1 MKDAAEH
8 RLTKRN
14 GCLLFV
20 DPSVVD
26 DLQPGVAAEGEPVA
40 EDDERDADYEVED
53 FPPYIVKDDRV
64 ATVEEFSEKVRC
76 QSTKHEERDAETHP
90 RKDSHHE
97 WMLVVDAAEKQ
108 EAGVLRDG
116 ACENHEEAFCRGWVA
131 IEIGIKMEVATA
143 AVEPIRECAGSPLC
157 RVAVDHQAHEILQ
170 HVAGKETRDG
180 G

>member
-53 FPPYIVKDDRV
+53 FPPCIVKDDRV

-97 WMLVVDAAEKQ
+97 WMLVVDA
-108 EAGVLRDG
+108 
-116 ACENHEEAFCRGWVA
+116 

-157 RVAVDHQAHEILQ
+157 RVTVDHQAHEILQ

>member
-20 DPSVVD
+20 DPLVVD

-53 FPPYIVKDDRV
+53 FPPCIVKDDRV

-116 ACENHEEAFCRGWVA
+116 AYENHEEAFNRGWVA
-131 IEIGIKMEVATA
+131 IEIGIKMGVATI
-143 AVEPIRECAGSPLC
+143 VEAFRECAGSPLC

-170 HVAGKETRDG
+170 HVAGKETHDG